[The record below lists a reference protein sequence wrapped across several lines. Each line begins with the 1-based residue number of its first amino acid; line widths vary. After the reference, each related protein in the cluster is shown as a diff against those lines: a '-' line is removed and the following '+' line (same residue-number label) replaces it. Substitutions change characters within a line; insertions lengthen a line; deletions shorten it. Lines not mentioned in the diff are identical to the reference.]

1 MTHKEMAMR
10 WIRNGLLVLC
20 LLPAA
25 AGAQMIS
32 GGIGLDAREALEAEA
47 KAKAHNLK
55 LVFAQTSGEYLAD
68 VHIRVV
74 DAAGKQV
81 VDHVARGPWAYA
93 RLPPGSY
100 AVTATLEGAAVERK
114 VTVPQQGQR
123 VEYFRWQVPQP

>member
-1 MTHKEMAMR
+1 MVMR
-10 WIRNGLLVLC
+10 WIRNVLLALA

-32 GGIGLDAREALEAEA
+32 GGIGMDAREALETEA
-47 KAKAHNLK
+47 KGHNLK

-68 VHIRVV
+68 VHVRVV

-100 AVTATLEGAAVERK
+100 AVTATLEGTAVSRK
-114 VTVPQQGQR
+114 VTVAQQGQR
-123 VEYFRWQVPQP
+123 VEYFRWQVPRP